1 MKEQSECL
9 LQNSRFTAQS
19 VSLSDKLEQ
28 LATHY
33 NDFVS
38 HCDSACMGLMDQA
51 SQVEIPAGNIMFREN
66 DPCSNF
72 IWLTEGC
79 VRVYKYSADGREMT
93 LYRVEPGDLCVLSLN
108 SLLGNRQFP
117 AEAIAESDVSGLMLS
132 GSQFLDGIGNSD
144 TFRTYVM
151 RILTD
156 RLHEMM
162 TLVSEIAFHRL
173 DLRLS
178 CLLGQRFERNGGESL
193 QITHAELARE
203 LGTTREVISRILKEF
218 EHQHCIRLSRGRIN
232 LVSPQGLDWFSQ
244 EAP

>member
-1 MKEQSECL
+1 MKNQSECL
-9 LQNSRFTAQS
+9 LQSSKYTQPTA
-19 VSLSDKLEQ
+19 SLNEKLEQ
-28 LATHY
+28 LTRHY
-33 NDFVS
+33 ADFVS
-38 HCDSACMGLMDQA
+38 HCDNACMSLMDQA
-51 SQVEIPAGNIMFREN
+51 SQVELPAGTVMFREN
-66 DPCSNF
+66 DPCTNF

-117 AEAIAESDVSGLMLS
+117 AEAVAESDVSGLMLS
-132 GSQFLDGIGNSD
+132 SAQFFDGIGNSE

-178 CLLGQRFERNGGESL
+178 CLLGQRFERNGGQSL

-218 EHQHCIRLSRGRIN
+218 EHQQCIRLSRGRIN
-232 LVSPQGLDWFSQ
+232 LVSPQGLDWFNQ
-244 EAP
+244 AP